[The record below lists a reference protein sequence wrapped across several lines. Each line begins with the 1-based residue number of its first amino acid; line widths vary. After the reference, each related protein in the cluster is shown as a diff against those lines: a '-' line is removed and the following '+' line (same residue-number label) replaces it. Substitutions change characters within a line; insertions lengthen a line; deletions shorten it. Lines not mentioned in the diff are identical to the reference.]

1 MLCFLLFFIL
11 FADQYF
17 LINDLFV
24 SLRYHTAPQLPKACI
39 KIVYDLSAMYM
50 EERVCGVIDC
60 VTLRQCHILRS
71 T

>member
-24 SLRYHTAPQLPKACI
+24 SLKYHTASQLPKACI
-39 KIVYDLSAMYM
+39 KIVYDLSAIM

-60 VTLRQCHILRS
+60 VTLRHILRS
-71 T
+71 TQ

>member
-24 SLRYHTAPQLPKACI
+24 SLKYHTASQLPKACI

-50 EERVCGVIDC
+50 EERVCRLIDC
-60 VTLRQCHILRS
+60 VTLWHILRS
-71 T
+71 TQ